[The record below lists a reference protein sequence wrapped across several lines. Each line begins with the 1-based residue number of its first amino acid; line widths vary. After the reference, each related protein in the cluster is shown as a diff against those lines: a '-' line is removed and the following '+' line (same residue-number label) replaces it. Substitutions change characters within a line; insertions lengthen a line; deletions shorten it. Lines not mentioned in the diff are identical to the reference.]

1 MPLSANHIYFFV
13 SYAVAFLVFGLIGK
27 WYLWPAIRERAP
39 AIALTPLLLYACLR
53 VNGLMFL
60 MPGLVSPQLPRT
72 FAVPTAYGDLS
83 AALLALVALFC
94 VRTGNAAAKP
104 MTWLFNIIGLTDLTY
119 ATYSSFRDHV
129 DPTYLGTSYYLA
141 SINVPAMTVVH
152 IVIFAYLLRTWTS
165 DPAANAVTTPVSR
178 RSA

>member
-83 AALLALVALFC
+83 AALQALVALFC

-141 SINVPAMTVVH
+141 SINVPAMTIVH
-152 IVIFAYLLRTWTS
+152 IVIFAYLLRTWTR
-165 DPAANAVTTPVSR
+165 DPANAVTTSVSR
-178 RSA
+178 RPA

>member
-1 MPLSANHIYFFV
+1 MPVSANQFHYMTSV
-13 SYAVAFLVFGLIGK
+13 AVALAVFSLVAK
-27 WYLWPAIRERAP
+27 WYLWPAVRNRPP
-39 AIALTPLLLYACLR
+39 AVALPPLLLYASLR

-60 MPGLVSPQLPRT
+60 MPGLVSPQLPGT

-152 IVIFAYLLRTWTS
+152 IVIFAYLLRTWTG
-165 DPAANAVTTPVSR
+165 DPAVNAATTSVSR
-178 RSA
+178 RPA

>member
-1 MPLSANHIYFFV
+1 MTSV
-13 SYAVAFLVFGLIGK
+13 AVALVVFSLVAK
-27 WYLWPAIRERAP
+27 WYLWPAVSSRPP
-39 AIALTPLLLYACLR
+39 AVALSPLLLYACLR

-60 MPGLVSPQLPRT
+60 MPGLVSPQLPGS

-104 MTWLFNIIGLTDLTY
+104 MVWLFNIIGLTDLTY

-152 IVIFAYLLRTWTS
+152 IVIFAYLFRAWTG
-165 DPAANAVTTPVSR
+165 DPAANAVTTSVSR
-178 RSA
+178 RPA